1 VWRLQRP
8 HHHERHRFEPT
19 AHLVGRVATPLTD
32 AGMQDLT
39 PFVSAMP
46 GGMDMTTLTI
56 RLPED
61 TAQRLKLLARRR
73 GLSTNK
79 LVEDLSARALAA
91 WDTENHFRAMAAT
104 GDINQALAILDR
116 LDSEDHRAGC

>member
-1 VWRLQRP
+1 
-8 HHHERHRFEPT
+8 
-19 AHLVGRVATPLTD
+19 
-32 AGMQDLT
+32 
-39 PFVSAMP
+39 MP

-61 TAQRLKLLARRR
+61 PAQRLKLLARRR